1 MPKSSTKANTTFSP
15 DKDELSIVD
24 TYLKAHGSSYDAW
37 SAEWEKKKE
46 TAFRDLLLSIVRENK
61 EGLLLL
67 MQDQSLQ
74 TKN

>member
-24 TYLKAHGSSYDAW
+24 TYLKAHSSSYDAW